1 MYAAIFLATTIILGT
16 AYIYYRLNR
25 ISRMLDNMIED
36 LRKTLEEE
44 VR

>member
-16 AYIYYRLNR
+16 GYIYYRLNR